1 MITARI
7 PAFSIAAIAYSFR
20 PSAGSIGVLLRYQL
34 VGLFLPETPAA
45 VAFGADRA
53 KAVATFA
60 FIYSVMGTLNAALR
74 GYGVS
79 IAPAVINIFALFGFR
94 LIWAY
99 TYFPKHPT
107 LFHLYIS
114 YPISWTITTTVHIIC
129 FIIVFNK
136 LRKRIA

>member
-1 MITARI
+1 MIGGLVFGA
-7 PAFSIAAIAYSFR
+7 
-20 PSAGSIGVLLRYQL
+20 IGVLLRYQL

-114 YPISWTITTTVHIIC
+114 YPIGWSIAIVMLLII
-129 FIIVFNK
+129 FTPAI
-136 LRKRIA
+136 RKAKAQREAREAS